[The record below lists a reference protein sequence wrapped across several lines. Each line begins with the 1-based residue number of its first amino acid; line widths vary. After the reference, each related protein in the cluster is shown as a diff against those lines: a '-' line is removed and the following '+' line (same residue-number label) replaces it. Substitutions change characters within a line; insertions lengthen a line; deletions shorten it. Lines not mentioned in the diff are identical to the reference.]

1 MQAGHLNEVKQP
13 FRAFNEQQSSDLL
26 EPFQMS
32 DDQPAGPWLPLKVLD
47 VDGSV

>member
-13 FRAFNEQQSSDLL
+13 FRAFNERQSSDLL

-32 DDQPAGPWLPLKVLD
+32 DDPGACGAAAAAEGAGC
-47 VDGSV
+47 